1 MKNERLIKLRKNAK
15 CTQAQMAEKLGVARS
30 TYVTYELGTRQP
42 DHKMLVEIADYFG
55 VSVDYLLGRTDEPLD
70 YSKPNLLAELTNPVL
85 EHFDGDLNKACA
97 FYEALKEDQK
107 DMPLAIPEQ
116 FKDVMVAFQ
125 NGAENLTQ
133 QDVDAVVQFIE
144 FLKNKNK

>member
-1 MKNERLIKLRKNAK
+1 MTIGEKIKALREQKK
-15 CTQAQMAEKLGVARS
+15 MTQE
-30 TYVTYELGTRQP
+30 ELGRFINSTKQTIFKYETGIITNIP
-42 DHKMLVEIADYFG
+42 FDKLQTIA
-55 VSVDYLLGRTDEPLD
+55 SVLGCSPAYLMGWTDDPQGH
-70 YSKPNLLAELTNPVL
+70 TN
-85 EHFDGDLNKACA
+85 E
-97 FYEALKEDQK
+97 EALT
-107 DMPLAIPEQ
+107 IPEQ